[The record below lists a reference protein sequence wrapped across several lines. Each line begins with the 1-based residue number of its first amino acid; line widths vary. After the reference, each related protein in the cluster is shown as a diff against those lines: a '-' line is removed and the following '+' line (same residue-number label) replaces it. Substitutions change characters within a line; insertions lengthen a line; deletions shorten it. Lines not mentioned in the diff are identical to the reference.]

1 MRGSTLRG
9 ANRSVKRHAA
19 SARPPTLRLL
29 ADERK
34 RLSWVATAL
43 ACAIVTFAVAV
54 VTPPAHA
61 TDPVIAAAGD
71 ISCGS
76 GIVKND
82 CHQQATSDVLGGIN
96 PNAVLT
102 LGDNQYE
109 KGALDA
115 FQKFYDPTWG
125 RFKGIT
131 FPAIG
136 NHEYGTKGAA
146 GYFAYFGAIAA
157 PPKGYY
163 SFDLGDWHLISLN
176 SNCGIVS
183 CAAGS
188 PQETFLRTD
197 LAAHKNTCTLA
208 YWHHPRFSSGGHGND
223 NSTAPL
229 FADLYAAGA
238 DLVLVGHDHDYE
250 RFAPQT
256 PDARPDPAFGV
267 REFVVGTG
275 GRSHYNTFAVKPN
288 SQIRNSD
295 TYGVLRLIL
304 HPTSYD
310 WRFFPE
316 AGKTFTDAGTTNCH
330 GLPGGPLLKLSGSK
344 RANLARSAAIKVTA
358 QCAAA
363 CTLRARAT
371 VRVGGGKVGSRRT
384 KRALAS
390 EQKTTLKIKFSR
402 GKLRALRTLL
412 KNHRRLKAKVTVNA
426 SDASG
431 NSAIVRRT
439 LHLRG

>member
-1 MRGSTLRG
+1 LT
-9 ANRSVKRHAA
+9 
-19 SARPPTLRLL
+19 
-29 ADERK
+29 DERK
-34 RLSWVATAL
+34 LRSWVATAL
-43 ACAIVTFAVAV
+43 ACAIVAFALALVA
-54 VTPPAHA
+54 PPARA
-61 TDPVIAAAGD
+61 ADPVIAAAGD

-76 GIVKND
+76 GIVKNN
-82 CHQQATSDVLGGIN
+82 CHQQATSDVIAGIS
-96 PNAVLT
+96 PTAVLT

-115 FQKFYDPTWG
+115 FQKFYDPAWG

-163 SFDLGDWHLISLN
+163 SFDLGAWHLIALN

-188 PQETFLRTD
+188 PQETFLKND
-197 LAAHKNTCTLA
+197 LSTHRNTCTLA

-256 PDARPDPAFGV
+256 PVGKPDSAFGV

-275 GRSHYNTFAVKPN
+275 GRSHYNTASIKPN
-288 SQIRNSD
+288 SQVRNSD
-295 TYGVLRLIL
+295 TYGVLRLTL

-310 WRFFPE
+310 WRFVPE
-316 AGKTFTDAGTTNCH
+316 AGRTFTDAGTTNCH
-330 GLPGGPLLKLSGSK
+330 GVPGGPLVRLSGSK

-358 QCAAA
+358 QCSTA

-371 VRVGGGKVGSRRT
+371 VRVGGRKVASRRI
-384 KRALAS
+384 KRSLVS
-390 EQKTTLKIKFSR
+390 EHPATLKIKFSR
-402 GKLRALRTLL
+402 AKFRALRKGF
-412 KNHRRLKAKVTVNA
+412 KNHRRLKAKVTVDA
-426 SDASG
+426 SDAAG
-431 NSAIVRRT
+431 NSSTVRRT
-439 LHLRG
+439 ISLRG